1 MLNAIIAV
9 YLLHGFLLNSEL
21 KKSFSLIYNVEM

>member
-1 MLNAIIAV
+1 MFNAIVAV

-21 KKSFSLIYNVEM
+21 EKFSFIYNIEM